1 MSSLLIKNGRVI
13 DPANKIDAIKDVFV
27 CDGII
32 KGVADEIN
40 EVADKVIDAKGCWVT
55 PGFID
60 LHVHLREPGFERKE
74 TIATGTRS
82 GAMGGFTTVCAMPN
96 TNPVTDNE
104 ILVEYIKMK
113 AEKEGVIN
121 VLPIGA
127 ITKGQNGEELAE
139 IGKMAEAGICAIS
152 EDGKSVGNPSLMKT
166 ALKYAKMF
174 NLPVFDHCEEISL
187 AKGSMNAGDRASI
200 LGLKGISNDSEEL
213 IVSRDMILADAVN
226 AKIHLCHISTE
237 GSVELI
243 RQAKERGV
251 QVTAEATPH
260 HFTLCDEDIN
270 DYDANYKMNPPL
282 RARKDLEAI
291 RQALKD
297 NIIEVIAT
305 DHAPHHV
312 DEKNCEFEKAAN
324 GITGL
329 ETAFALGVTELVE
342 KNVLTP
348 YELIEKMAYNPA
360 KILNSDRGCLSAG
373 AVADITITNPDDE
386 YVIDV
391 EKMVSKGKNTPFG
404 GRKVKGKVL
413 YTIVGGN
420 IVVENGKLKEE

>member
-13 DPANKIDAIKDVFV
+13 DPANKIDAVMDVLV
-27 CDGII
+27 SDGII
-32 KGVADEIN
+32 KTVAENIDEN
-40 EVADKVIDAKGCWVT
+40 ADKVINAHGCWVT

-82 GAMGGFTTVCAMPN
+82 GAIGGFTTICAMPN

-104 ILVEYIKMK
+104 ILVEYIKLK
-113 AEKEGVIN
+113 AEREGVIN

-127 ITKGQNGEELAE
+127 ITKGQKGEELAE
-139 IGKMAEAGICAIS
+139 IGKMAKVGACAIS
-152 EDGKSVGNPSLMKT
+152 EDGKSVENPSLMKT

-174 NLPVFDHCEEISL
+174 DLPVFDHCEEITL
-187 AKGSMNAGDRASI
+187 AKGCMNAGDRASI

-213 IVSRDMILADAVN
+213 IVSRDMILADSVN
-226 AKIHLCHISTE
+226 AKIHLCHISTA

-243 RQAKERGV
+243 KQAKARGV

-260 HFTLCDEDIN
+260 HFTLCDEDLI

-282 RARKDLEAI
+282 RSRKDLEAI

-305 DHAPHHV
+305 DHAPHHI

-324 GITGL
+324 GIIGL
-329 ETAFALGVTELVE
+329 ETSFALGVTELVN

-360 KILNSDRGCLSAG
+360 KILNSSKGNLSCG
-373 AVADITITNPDDE
+373 SVADITISNPDME
-386 YVIDV
+386 YVINVD
-391 EKMVSKGKNTPFG
+391 EMVSKAKNTPFG
-404 GRKVKGKVL
+404 GKTVKGKVL
-413 YTIVGGN
+413 YTIVNGK
-420 IVVENGKLKEE
+420 IVVENGKLKED